1 LALTKDNKPINIDEL
16 IIESEEIENYD
27 YWKKQTTN

>member
-27 YWKKQTTN
+27 YWKKQATN